1 MSYLVFKSLYFDSK
15 SKKLLTKEESFEI
28 EKIGSKWITLKE
40 LNSINNMVITFN
52 RKTNHVTCSYN
63 NGSPI
68 NKVNKDIFESV
79 YFNYLSFESPAIT
92 QVYLNNNGILDH
104 YIEQE
109 DFKKLL
115 FNHERDEVQERV
127 ETLRLIMESEV

>member
-1 MSYLVFKSLYFDSK
+1 MPNLVFKSLYFDSK

-63 NGSPI
+63 NGNPI
-68 NKVNKDIFESV
+68 NKVSKDIFESV

-92 QVYLNNNGILDH
+92 QVYLNNNEVLEH
-104 YIEQE
+104 YIEPE
-109 DFKKLL
+109 DFKRLL
-115 FNHERDEVQERV
+115 FNHERDEVQEKV

>member
-15 SKKLLTKEESFEI
+15 TKKLLTTEESFEI
-28 EKIGSKWITLKE
+28 EKIGSKWISLKE
-40 LNSINNMVITFN
+40 VSNINNMVLTFKH
-52 RKTNHVTCSYN
+52 KTNHVTCSYN
-63 NGSPI
+63 SGDPI
-68 NKVNKDIFESV
+68 NKVSKDIFESV

-92 QVYLNNNGILDH
+92 QVYLNNNEVLEH
-104 YIEQE
+104 YIEPE

>member
-15 SKKLLTKEESFEI
+15 TKRLLTTEESFEI
-28 EKIGSKWITLKE
+28 EKVGSKWITLKE
-40 LNSINNMVITFN
+40 LTTINNMVITFK
-52 RKTNHVTCSYN
+52 RKTNHITCSYN
-63 NGSPI
+63 YGDPI

-92 QVYLNNNGILDH
+92 QVYLNNNGVLDH
-104 YIEQE
+104 YIEPE
-109 DFKKLL
+109 DFKRLL
-115 FNHERDEVQERV
+115 FNHERDEVQERL